1 MQSSTLQDIYC
12 AGSNDLASDLPG
24 IGSGWQQSK
33 QDWRLLAVMGEH
45 I

>member
-1 MQSSTLQDIYC
+1 MQPNTLQDIYC
-12 AGSNDLASDLPG
+12 AGSNDLAGDLPG